1 MDTVDVLDKKF
12 ELYIPYNEIV
22 ERVKVIA
29 DKIAEDLADRN
40 PLFVIMLNGAF
51 MFAAEL
57 MKEVNFPAE
66 LSFVKLSS
74 YAGMESSGTVRELIG
89 LSDKVEGRDVV
100 IIEDIVESGLTMK
113 TMIEM
118 LERQKVGSVRIAALF
133 VKPHCL
139 LHDVKV
145 DYAAIEI
152 DDDFIVGFGLDYN
165 GYGRNLKDIY
175 KLK

>member
-22 ERVKVIA
+22 ARVKVIA
-29 DKIAEDLADRN
+29 GKIAEDLAERN